1 MAQLERG
8 RKRGLDR
15 SFLRAVLLQKNVR
28 RAAPPRDQMQRG
40 FFISPRREPMEADK
54 YQSE

>member
-1 MAQLERG
+1 MAQLEPG